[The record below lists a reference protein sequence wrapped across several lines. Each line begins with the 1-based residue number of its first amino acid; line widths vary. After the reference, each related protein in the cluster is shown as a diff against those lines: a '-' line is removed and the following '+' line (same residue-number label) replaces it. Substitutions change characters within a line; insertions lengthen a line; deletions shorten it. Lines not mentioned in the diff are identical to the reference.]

1 MIGIGNGWRGRACFR
16 EVEVSDGHYTSKWM
30 VPQKLTSELATTHP
44 HRALRHKS
52 LVPPCFVNQLL
63 DRFAWSVND
72 RSRSNVSSFDGRHAQ
87 EKGRRPSR

>member
-1 MIGIGNGWRGRACFR
+1 MRHTNGDKIIFKRDASTGVIRMTFR
-16 EVEVSDGHYTSKWM
+16 VADDSPAESSST
-30 VPQKLTSELATTHP
+30 Q
-44 HRALRHKS
+44 S